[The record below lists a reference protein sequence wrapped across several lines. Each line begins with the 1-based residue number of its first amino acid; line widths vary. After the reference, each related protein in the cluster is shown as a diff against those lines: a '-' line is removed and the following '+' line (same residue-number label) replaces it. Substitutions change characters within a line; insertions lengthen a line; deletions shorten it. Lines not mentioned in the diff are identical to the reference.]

1 MSQSLHA
8 PQDSH
13 APAETGGEPPVV
25 SVSDLRVS
33 LSRGAM
39 VISAVNG
46 VSFDLRRGECLTVIG
61 ESGSGKSVML
71 RSLMG
76 LHPKSA
82 RIGGRIMVDGHDV
95 GASSPAE
102 LLRLRGRSVS
112 MIFQEPSTALDP
124 VFTIGDQIIETLIRH
139 EGMSHRAASQRALE
153 LLELVAIPSAA
164 RRLKNYSHEISGGM
178 RQRCVIALALA
189 CNPKVLLADEP
200 TTALDA
206 TVQIQLLL
214 LLRRLQAE
222 MNMAVIFVT
231 HDMGVAAEISDKVA
245 VMYAG
250 RFVETG
256 TTEDVL
262 LSPGH
267 PYTRGLLNSTLHA
280 GMRGRPLQGIQGA
293 PPNLAALPD
302 GCAFAPRCGESRPPC
317 LAGQPPPQRISD
329 HHDAA
334 CYRLAELP
342 AFVSYR

>member
-1 MSQSLHA
+1 MTEQVSSG
-8 PQDSH
+8 
-13 APAETGGEPPVV
+13 AEAPVV
-25 SVSDLRVS
+25 SVRNLEVKLKRRSN
-33 LSRGAM
+33 

-46 VSFDLRRGECLTVIG
+46 ISFDLKRGECLTVIG

-76 LHPKSA
+76 LLPSNAQITGEIK
-82 RIGGRIMVDGHDV
+82 VDGHDV
-95 GASSPAE
+95 LRAGKQE
-102 LLRLRGRSVS
+102 LMRLRGESVA

-139 EGMSHRAASQRALE
+139 EGMSHKAASKRALE

-214 LLRRLQAE
+214 LLRRLQSE
-222 MNMAVIFVT
+222 LNMAVIFVT

-256 TTEDVL
+256 TTEDIL
-262 LSPGH
+262 LSPRQ
-267 PYTRGLLNSTLHA
+267 PYTQGLLNSTLHA
-280 GMRGRPLQGIQGA
+280 GMRGQVLEGIKGA
-293 PPNLAALPD
+293 PPNLAELPA
-302 GCAFAPRCGESRPPC
+302 GCAFAPRCAFSDEGC
-317 LAGQPPPQRISD
+317 LSWTPDATALGGS
-329 HHDAA
+329 HYAA
-334 CYRLAELP
+334 CRRLADLP
-342 AFVSYR
+342 EFKPVR